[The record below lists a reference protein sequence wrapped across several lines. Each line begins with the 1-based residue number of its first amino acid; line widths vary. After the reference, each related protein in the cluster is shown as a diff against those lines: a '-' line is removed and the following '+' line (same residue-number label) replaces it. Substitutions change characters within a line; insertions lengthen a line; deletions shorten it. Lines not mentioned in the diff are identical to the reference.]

1 MKRIGTIITLTVI
14 LIAFIFGIRY
24 IYLKDQKDPVVYETQ
39 KSFRYTILKKTVATG
54 SIVPKEEVLIKP
66 NISGI
71 IDQIFVEAG
80 DYVKSGDLLAM
91 VTFGTTFTMANKS
104 GDLLAMVKVVPN
116 VSSLNS
122 AKNNINSVSTQVETA
137 KLAFQNQ
144 ESIYNRQK
152 GLFEKGVISANEF
165 DNAQLSY
172 NQSLQRYKQEQI
184 SLNNARQNYDI
195 IKTGTTSGIGAAA
208 NTEIRA
214 TVSGMVLDVPVKTG
228 NQVIESNNFNDGTTI
243 ATIADVTNMIFEGKV
258 DESEVG
264 KIKEDL
270 ALEITVGAI
279 DNKKFEATLDYIAPK
294 GIDENGAIQ
303 FEIKGTLNKKDA
315 VFIRAGLSANASII
329 LARADSVLALKEAL
343 IQYDIKTKIPFV
355 EVEIGDQKFER
366 KEIELGISDGINVEV
381 KAGISPNDKVKVW
394 NQLKP
399 RTNF

>member
-14 LIAFIFGIRY
+14 LIAFVFGIRY
-24 IYLKDQKDPVVYETQ
+24 IYLKDQKDPIVYETQ
-39 KSFRYTILKKTVATG
+39 SSFRYTILKKTVATG

-80 DYVKSGDLLAM
+80 DYV
-91 VTFGTTFTMANKS
+91 KS

-195 IKTGTTSGIGAAA
+195 IKTGTTSGMGAAA

-279 DNKKFEATLDYIAPK
+279 DNKKFDATLDYIAPK